1 MHFFMKSKL
10 LRIHGKVQGVY
21 YRESMK
27 NEAKRLGVTGWVR
40 NRKDGCVEALVQGEE
55 GPVNEIL
62 DWCRQGPPSAR
73 VDKVEEKDVSGETA
87 LKEFLRKET
96 E

>member
-1 MHFFMKSKL
+1 MRSKL
-10 LRIHGKVQGVY
+10 LRIHGKVQGVS

-27 NEAKRLGVTGWVR
+27 TQAKRLGVTGWVR

-55 GPVNEIL
+55 SSVEDLVN
-62 DWCRQGPPSAR
+62 WCRRGPPAAR
-73 VDKVEEKDVSGETA
+73 VDQVEEKDVPNETA
-87 LKEFLRKET
+87 LKDFLRKET